1 MDECFASGSPV
12 YVLHFPESV
21 PLEDA
26 TWVLDKMLTG
36 DDGIEEEEDPPG
48 LIMSC
53 VPPKTGSGL
62 TMIVSMTKERRRVL
76 ATELRLT
83 KTNLKGRSKKFRL
96 DKMDSFCVDGDD
108 SQLFTSAETLMMI
121 RYQMDNI
128 RSNRYQH
135 MPTLDVIFYRGESI
149 MDKLLCLDMVVMHPL
164 HQKDQLNKIADDW
177 YGSHCKLHSI
187 LKQPLDSIRNYWGES
202 EGFFFAFLQSLTV
215 AMAFPAALG
224 LLQAIW
230 WPVDVVTRLVFT
242 SLYLLWAFGLMEHW
256 KRRSCVLSYQWGTN
270 LKSDSY
276 QRYGVPR
283 PNYRG
288 KLLTNP
294 VTGHL
299 EPYYP
304 AWKTYVKVSSMS
316 FNYNI
321 FMTIDDDAHC
331 RFIACRCRWW
341 YSVWLFRICCY
352 WNRSATRWD

>member
-1 MDECFASGSPV
+1 MDECFASGSPA
-12 YVLHFPESV
+12 YVLHFPERV

-26 TWVLDKMLTG
+26 TWVLKKMLTG
-36 DDGIEEEEDPPG
+36 ENNGGEGEAEGEVEVEDPPG
-48 LIMSC
+48 LVMSC
-53 VPPKTGSGL
+53 VPPKNGGGL
-62 TMIVSMTKERRRVL
+62 TMIVSLTQERRRVL

-83 KTNLKGRSKKFRL
+83 KVNLEGRSKKFRL
-96 DKMDSFCVDGDD
+96 DKMSSFCVDGDD

-128 RSNRYQH
+128 RSSSYQH
-135 MPTLDVIFYRGESI
+135 LPTLNVAFYRGESI
-149 MDKLLCLDMVVMHPL
+149 IEKLLYLDLIIIHPL
-164 HQKDQLNKIADDW
+164 HQKDQLEQLTEDW
-177 YGSHCKLHSI
+177 YGGHCKLHTI
-187 LKQPLDSIRNYWGES
+187 LKQPLDGIRNYWGES

-215 AMAFPAALG
+215 AMVIPATLG
-224 LLQAIW
+224 VIQSLW
-230 WPVDVVTRLVFT
+230 RPTDVTTRLVFT

-288 KLLTNP
+288 KLVTNP

-304 AWKTYVKVSSMS
+304 AWKTYVKVYIHFSSLKKKKILIINLIIM
-316 FNYNI
+316 
-321 FMTIDDDAHC
+321 
-331 RFIACRCRWW
+331 
-341 YSVWLFRICCY
+341 
-352 WNRSATRWD
+352 